1 MQRFKQKK
9 LILLTLGVFTPFTF
23 TTTKVN
29 ASSFGA
35 EIFCTMR
42 DGGNDHES
50 SWDAAYSYIKK
61 QKGGFFK
68 VSPKNAAAQITE
80 TVIREKDKFL
90 YCVEYLDNLH
100 PNRQLIRDLEKEE
113 ERKEREAKEI
123 EEKKKRLEKEL
134 EETNEKISGE
144 INEEFTDDFTDET
157 LDRYS
162 Y

>member
-1 MQRFKQKK
+1 MQRFKNKK
-9 LILLTLGVFTPFTF
+9 LILLALGICAPLTF
-23 TTTKVN
+23 TTSKVN

-61 QKGGFFK
+61 QKGGWFK

-80 TVIREKDKFL
+80 TVIREREKFS

-100 PNRQLIRDLEKEE
+100 PNRKLIRDLEKEE
-113 ERKEREAKEI
+113 
-123 EEKKKRLEKEL
+123 KRKEL
-134 EETNEKISGE
+134 EEANEEIS
-144 INEEFTDDFTDET
+144 EEFTDET
-157 LDRYS
+157 FDRYS